1 MIYRGPL
8 FNIKTTNNFK
18 KNHFKI
24 QRSIE
29 RNVNIYKIKTNK
41 YLTIEKKILRG
52 ISSEDIKF
60 NYDAKFAAYLVDLS
74 FAPCYK

>member
-29 RNVNIYKIKTNK
+29 GATNIYV
-41 YLTIEKKILRG
+41 TIVKKILRR

-60 NYDAKFAAYLVDLS
+60 NYDAKFAAYFVDLS
-74 FAPCYK
+74 FAPYYK